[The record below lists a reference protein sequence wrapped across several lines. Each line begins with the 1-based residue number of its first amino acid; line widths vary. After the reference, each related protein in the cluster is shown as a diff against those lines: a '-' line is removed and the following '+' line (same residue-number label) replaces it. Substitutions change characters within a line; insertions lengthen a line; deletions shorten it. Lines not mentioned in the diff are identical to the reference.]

1 MGKGGEKRLK
11 QWLATGAIGGVP
23 RWFILLALLTFCIAT
38 GVGQWMVFYL
48 YPARLGIINILAGL
62 ALAGGG
68 LYPWLLASEYG
79 IWEVYEMVLS
89 RSIRRREEERAAAE
103 RAEKEAKRA
112 AAAERAAER
121 AAAAAER
128 AAAAAERVAEAEES
142 RAAAAAERAA
152 AAAERVAEAE
162 ERRAAERAAAER
174 VAEAEERRAAALE
187 EWYEQHKEQLYNV
200 PPPPGIARDDHSN
213 GAG

>member
-1 MGKGGEKRLK
+1 MKR
-11 QWLATGAIGGVP
+11 WLETEAIGGVP
-23 RWFILLALLTFCIAT
+23 RWFILLALLTFGIAT

-68 LYPWLLASEYG
+68 LYPWLLAGEYG

-89 RSIRRREEERAAAE
+89 RSIRRREAERAAAAE
-103 RAEKEAKRA
+103 RAEEETKRA

-128 AAAAAERVAEAEES
+128 AAV
-142 RAAAAAERAA
+142 AAERAA
-152 AAAERVAEAE
+152 ETAES
-162 ERRAAERAAAER
+162 RAAERAA
-174 VAEAEERRAAALE
+174 LL
-187 EWYEQHKEQLYNV
+187 EWYEQHKEQLADV
-200 PPPPGIARDDHSN
+200 PPPPGIARDGHSN

>member
-11 QWLATGAIGGVP
+11 QWLETEAIGGVP
-23 RWFILLALLTFCIAT
+23 RWFILLALLTFGIAT

-68 LYPWLLASEYG
+68 LYPWLLAGEYG
-79 IWEVYEMVLS
+79 IWEAYEMVLS
-89 RSIRRREEERAAAE
+89 RSIRRREEERAAAAE
-103 RAEKEAKRA
+103 RAKEEAKRA
-112 AAAERAAER
+112 AAAERAAAERAVEEAKRAAAVERAAER

-128 AAAAAERVAEAEES
+128 AAAAAEW
-142 RAAAAAERAA
+142 
-152 AAAERVAEAE
+152 
-162 ERRAAERAAAER
+162 

-187 EWYEQHKEQLYNV
+187 EWYEQHKEQLSNV
-200 PPPPGIARDDHSN
+200 PPPPGIARDGHSN

>member
-1 MGKGGEKRLK
+1 MKR
-11 QWLATGAIGGVP
+11 WLETEAIGGVP
-23 RWFILLALLTFCIAT
+23 RWFLLLALLTFGIAT
-38 GVGQWMVFYL
+38 GIGQWMVFYL

-152 AAAERVAEAE
+152 AAAERVAESE
-162 ERRAAERAAAER
+162 ERRAAALAAER

-187 EWYEQHKEQLYNV
+187 EWYEQHKEQLADV
-200 PPPPGIARDDHSN
+200 PPPPGIARDGYSN
-213 GAG
+213 GAR

>member
-1 MGKGGEKRLK
+1 MKR
-11 QWLATGAIGGVP
+11 WLATGAIGGVP
-23 RWFILLALLTFCIAT
+23 RWFLLLALLTFCIAT

-79 IWEVYEMVLS
+79 IWEVYEMVIS
-89 RSIRRREEERAAAE
+89 RSIRRREEERAEKAE
-103 RAEKEAKRA
+103 EEAKRA
-112 AAAERAAER
+112 AAAERVAERVAER

-128 AAAAAERVAEAEES
+128 AAAAAERVAEAEE
-142 RAAAAAERAA
+142 R
-152 AAAERVAEAE
+152 RVAEM
-162 ERRAAERAAAER
+162 
-174 VAEAEERRAAALE
+174 AALR
-187 EWYEQHKEQLYNV
+187 EWYEQHKEQLSDV
-200 PPPPGIARDDHSN
+200 PPPPGIARDGHSD